1 MSSKESTPPSVPE
14 KTDCL
19 VCGSGVSFKKNPILF
34 CDGPG
39 CDIPV
44 HQDCYGVDVVP
55 SGNWYCQRC
64 EDRIPV
70 MNTPCCCCPQTSGAF
85 KRTTIPNQY
94 IHPACARF
102 HPRLDETVDP
112 IEFDTSLVSKQ
123 ICCLCKTD
131 TGVCSPCGADSCTR
145 AMHVTCA
152 QEHDLMTK
160 GKHAQIYCDVHRDT
174 GILNKIM
181 KSQSVQRRRSSS
193 AGGGGSGR
201 SKRAKYYGESSS
213 ETENDDE
220 EDEEEDDDED
230 VVMEEESD
238 DDILKSKSS
247 TQSSAASSRGSKG
260 HTKNKRSLDS
270 NGRRRR
276 NISSGSE
283 EIDVDDTE
291 AVLGSSLGGSTTQKK
306 VSKSA
311 KTNTKESAAESQR
324 RRLLQ
329 TLDKNKKKQGTGTG
343 VFANVTNLSAMPIRT
358 LGGIG
363 VTTAVL
369 GSPSG
374 AEPKQKLPGISRNGN
389 NNTSSNSINPPAFDA
404 TAYSPIN
411 TAVSNNGPGQSNSR
425 NVKGLTFDLDPAIE
439 PSAFKAN
446 NPQSVSGA
454 PSPVFPNYSN
464 AGSPLQG
471 RMHERQ
477 HSSPKTEDT
486 RELQAIIQSLQNK
499 VSSLENTIQGMAQQ
513 QQHLQQKLAA
523 NNNNRTPPSGTP
535 TSAHTPTSSTS
546 SVAALIQANPHT
558 AGPPGQDLQ
567 YKFDVLQHTHAQD
580 KMRNLSLREN
590 LRDIFGFLQV
600 SVGLPGPE
608 GRRGSQGEANAEW
621 SAERLDDY
629 VQTLRD
635 TVVGTESGGSSSSSA
650 SSLGGGRSAL
660 DVKRRDMIVD
670 RVMKEMSN

>member
-1 MSSKESTPPSVPE
+1 
-14 KTDCL
+14 
-19 VCGSGVSFKKNPILF
+19 
-34 CDGPG
+34 
-39 CDIPV
+39 
-44 HQDCYGVDVVP
+44 
-55 SGNWYCQRC
+55 
-64 EDRIPV
+64 

-102 HPRLDETVDP
+102 HPRLDEAVDP

-123 ICCLCKTD
+123 ICYLCKTD
-131 TGVCSPCGADSCTR
+131 IGICSPCGADSCTR

-160 GKHAQIYCDVHRDT
+160 GRHAQIYCDVHRDT

-181 KSQSVQRRRSSS
+181 KSQSAQRRRSTS

-201 SKRAKYYGESSS
+201 SKRSKYYGESSS
-213 ETENDDE
+213 ETENDEEE
-220 EDEEEDDDED
+220 EDDDDED
-230 VVMEEESD
+230 VVMDEESD

-247 TQSSAASSRGSKG
+247 TQSSAASSRESKG

-291 AVLGSSLGGSTTQKK
+291 AVLGSSLGGVTTQKK

-311 KTNTKESAAESQR
+311 KTNIKESAAESQR

-329 TLDKNKKKQGTGTG
+329 TLDKNKKKQGTGSG

-363 VTTAVL
+363 VTTAAL

-374 AEPKQKLPGISRNGN
+374 TEPKQKLPGISRNGSNSN
-389 NNTSSNSINPPAFDA
+389 NNNNPPAFDA
-404 TAYSPIN
+404 TAYSPTN
-411 TAVSNNGPGQSNSR
+411 TTTSNNGPGQSNGR
-425 NVKGLTFDLDPAIE
+425 NVKGLAFDLDPAID
-439 PSAFKAN
+439 PSAFKTN
-446 NPQSVSGA
+446 NSQLVSGA
-454 PSPVFPNYSN
+454 SSPIFPNYAN
-464 AGSPLQG
+464 AGSPLQT

-477 HSSPKTEDT
+477 YSSPKTEDT
-486 RELQAIIQSLQNK
+486 RELQVIIQSLQNK
-499 VSSLENTIQGMAQQ
+499 VTSLENIIQGMTQQ

-523 NNNNRTPPSGTP
+523 SNNNRTPPLGTP

-546 SVAALIQANPHT
+546 SAATLIQANPHT
-558 AGPPGQDLQ
+558 AGSPGQDLQ

-600 SVGLPGPE
+600 SVGLPGLE
-608 GRRGSQGEANAEW
+608 GRRGSQGEANVEW

-635 TVVGTESGGSSSSSA
+635 TVVGTESGASSSSA
-650 SSLGGGRSAL
+650 LLLGGGGRPAL

>member
-1 MSSKESTPPSVPE
+1 MSSKESSPGSVPE

-19 VCGSGVSFKKNPILF
+19 VCGSGRSFPKNPILF

-44 HQDCYGVDVVP
+44 HQKCYGVDVVP

-70 MNTPCCCCPQTSGAF
+70 LNT
-85 KRTTIPNQY
+85 
-94 IHPACARF
+94 
-102 HPRLDETVDP
+102 
-112 IEFDTSLVSKQ
+112 
-123 ICCLCKTD
+123 ICCLCKSD
-131 TGVCSPCGADSCTR
+131 TGICSPCSADSCSR

-152 QEHDLMTK
+152 QEQDLMTK

-174 GILNKIM
+174 GVLSRIM
-181 KSQSVQRRRSSS
+181 KSQSAQRRASASSS
-193 AGGGGSGR
+193 AAGGGTGR
-201 SKRAKYYGESSS
+201 SKRAKYYGESS
-213 ETENDDE
+213 EDDE
-220 EDEEEDDDED
+220 DDDDEDEEDDDED
-230 VVMEEESD
+230 VVMEEESE
-238 DDILKSKSS
+238 DDILKSRSS
-247 TQSSAASSRGSKG
+247 THSSVSSSRGSKG

-311 KTNTKESAAESQR
+311 KTNIKETAAESQR

-329 TLDKNKKKQGTGTG
+329 ALDKNKKKQGTGAG
-343 VFANVTNLSAMPIRT
+343 VFANVSNLSTMPIRT

-363 VTTAVL
+363 VTTGVL
-369 GSPSG
+369 GSPSA
-374 AEPKQKLPGISRNGN
+374 AEPKQKLPGVNRNGN
-389 NNTSSNSINPPAFDA
+389 NPPAFD
-404 TAYSPIN
+404 TTSYSPIN
-411 TAVSNNGPGQSNSR
+411 NTLSNNVSGQNNGR
-425 NVKGLTFDLDPAIE
+425 NPKGLTFDLDPAIDA
-439 PSAFKAN
+439 SAFKTAS
-446 NPQSVSGA
+446 PLLPSGA

-464 AGSPLQG
+464 SGSPLHARG
-471 RMHERQ
+471 GHERQ
-477 HSSPKTEDT
+477 QSSSKTE
-486 RELQAIIQSLQNK
+486 ELQAIVQSLQNK
-499 VSSLENTIQGMAQQ
+499 VATLENTIQGMTQQ

-523 NNNNRTPPSGTP
+523 SNNRTPPSGTP
-535 TSAHTPTSSTS
+535 TTAHTPTSSTS
-546 SVAALIQANPHT
+546 ATTSLIQANPHT
-558 AGPPGQDLQ
+558 VGQPGQDLQ

-600 SVGLPGPE
+600 SVGLPVNE
-608 GRRGSQGEANAEW
+608 NRRGSVGEANVEW
-621 SAERLDDY
+621 SAERLDEY
-629 VQTLRD
+629 VQMLRD
-635 TVVGTESGGSSSSSA
+635 TLVGTDSASSSSS
-650 SSLGGGRSAL
+650 SSGARPAL

-670 RVMKEMSN
+670 RVMKEISN

>member
-1 MSSKESTPPSVPE
+1 MSSKESSPTSVPD

-19 VCGSGVSFKKNPILF
+19 VCGSGKSYPKNPILF

-44 HQDCYGVDVVP
+44 HQKCYGVDVVP

-70 MNTPCCCCPQTSGAF
+70 MNTTSGAF

-102 HPRLDETVDP
+102 HPRLDATVDP
-112 IEFDTSLVSKQ
+112 IEFDTSLVNKQ
-123 ICCLCKTD
+123 ICCLCKSD
-131 TGVCSPCGADSCTR
+131 AGVCSPCSADSCSR

-152 QEHDLMTK
+152 QEQELMTS
-160 GKHAQIYCDVHRDT
+160 GKNGQIYCDVHRDT
-174 GILNKIM
+174 GILSKIM
-181 KSQSVQRRRSSS
+181 KSQSAERRRSASASSS
-193 AGGGGSGR
+193 AVSGR
-201 SKRAKYYGESSS
+201 SKSAKYYGESSS
-213 ETENDDE
+213 QTEDDSD
-220 EDEEEDDDED
+220 DEEEDVDED
-230 VVMEEESD
+230 VVMQEESED
-238 DDILKSKSS
+238 DVLRGKSS
-247 TQSSAASSRGSKG
+247 TQSSATPSKG

-291 AVLGSSLGGSTTQKK
+291 AVLGSSLGGATTQKR

-311 KTNTKESAAESQR
+311 KTSTKESAAESQR

-329 TLDKNKKKQGTGTG
+329 ALDKNKKKQGTGSG
-343 VFANVTNLSAMPIRT
+343 VFANVTNLSTMPIRT

-363 VTTAVL
+363 VTTSVL

-374 AEPKQKLPGISRNGN
+374 TEPKQKLPGINRNIN
-389 NNTSSNSINPPAFDA
+389 NVNTNNTPPAFDV

-411 TAVSNNGPGQSNSR
+411 TAAANNGLNQSNGR
-425 NVKGLTFDLDPAIE
+425 NVKGLTFDLDPAIDA
-439 PSAFKAN
+439 SAFKAN
-446 NPQSVSGA
+446 NQHSVSGA
-454 PSPVFPNYSN
+454 PSPIFPNYSN
-464 AGSPLQG
+464 SGSPLQA

-486 RELQAIIQSLQNK
+486 RELQGIIQSLQNK
-499 VSSLENTIQGMAQQ
+499 VATLEITIQGMTQQ

-523 NNNNRTPPSGTP
+523 SNSNRTPPSGTP

-546 SVAALIQANPHT
+546 STAAFIQANPHT
-558 AGPPGQDLQ
+558 VGPPGQDLQ

-590 LRDIFGFLQV
+590 LREIFGLLQV
-600 SVGLPGPE
+600 SVGLPGME
-608 GRRGSQGEANAEW
+608 NRRGAQGEAEW
-621 SAERLDDY
+621 SSERLDDY
-629 VQTLRD
+629 VQMLRD
-635 TVVGTESGGSSSSSA
+635 TIVGAESTSSSSLA
-650 SSLGGGRSAL
+650 GGSRPAM
-660 DVKRRDMIVD
+660 DAKRRDMIVD
-670 RVMKEMSN
+670 RVMKELSSQQP